1 MSQLDKIKEQIGYL
15 KVIFSIL
22 IAIDISLI
30 VWLYQQFE
38 AISLIELVLVL
49 LLTILVSCGIL
60 YVNKK
65 ILSKIDEIEDL

>member
-1 MSQLDKIKEQIGYL
+1 MSQLDKIKEEIGYL